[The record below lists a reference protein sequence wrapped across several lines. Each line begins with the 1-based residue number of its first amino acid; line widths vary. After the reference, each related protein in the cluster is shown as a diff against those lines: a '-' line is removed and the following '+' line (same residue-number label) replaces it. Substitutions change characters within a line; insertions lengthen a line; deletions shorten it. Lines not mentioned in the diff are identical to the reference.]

1 MIFPLVEGKLTSWAG
16 LFHDAQEGR
25 SEHQCVF
32 SGSSLGPKIRKWA
45 GSRRGAQAR
54 YQIPKYLECLSRE
67 AYSIWHLLM
76 LVCVF
81 VHYMLTCILG
91 VIKDCKNSKKF
102 FFSFTKRKTVLDR
115 VLGSYVWVLSVFI
128 YFIIIIITIII
139 IIIIFIITF
148 KCCFDLLSIL
158 NADVFPALFFAF

>member
-1 MIFPLVEGKLTSWAG
+1 MIFPLVEGKLTRWAG

-25 SEHQCVF
+25 SQHQCVF

-102 FFSFTKRKTVLDR
+102 FFFFYKKENCVRSSTWLVCMSFEC
-115 VLGSYVWVLSVFI
+115 I
-128 YFIIIIITIII
+128 Y
-139 IIIIFIITF
+139 
-148 KCCFDLLSIL
+148 LLYYYYHYYYYYYFHH
-158 NADVFPALFFAF
+158 NF